1 MSRRTLRLCEV
12 LLGLLCADLVLLLVT
27 GSRSL
32 LPPWAGVAPG
42 AVWWRAVLV
51 GLAALARFRWL
62 APWPRR
68 LESGALVLG
77 LLLLPTLVHF
87 HIGGGR
93 INGDGLSYYVFVR
106 SLNVD
111 RDFDLT
117 NEYTHFGMIERWDL
131 AQLTRTGLRRSIYS
145 IGPAIVWT
153 PFFLL
158 GEATARVAAG
168 LGAEVDLSGYGPDH
182 RNAVALGSLLYGYA
196 GLCLVYGLLR
206 RHFPERTALAAVL
219 LLWGGSFIHW
229 YMVWQ
234 PTYAHAASFGIAAYA
249 LWLWDR
255 DRGRRDL
262 WGYAYLG
269 LVLGVGMS
277 VRWQNG
283 VLLLL
288 PGLELLERLRATG
301 RGLLRMAGRGALLAA
316 GAFVGASTQMM
327 AWKALYGEWLLAD
340 PPHGAD
346 FLRLDHPFVLET
358 LFSSRHGLLSW
369 TPVLW
374 LGYLGFVPL
383 LWRRPRLAWPLFP
396 LLAVMTYVNMCSGD
410 WWAGASYSNRRFG
423 SVLPLLALGM
433 ATSFEGLRRLFS
445 GRPQLALG
453 MLAAPF
459 VLWNVLLAEQARRA
473 LLPRDSVV
481 SFSRITRVS
490 TELLSGAVGFPTTWP
505 ASWLFAWQHG
515 QPPSR
520 YDRLVGKY
528 LFYRQN
534 NLGGHVAVDTE
545 DPALLGDGWGRLETR
560 DGGRGRAILGE
571 ALLFAPLDV
580 PLDLDL
586 RLRGLATARPGEVRV
601 AVDGR
606 EVGRFWVGAGWS
618 EPSLRIPAAFWR
630 EGLNRVV
637 LESAEPGILV
647 GWASFS
653 RTAGTR

>member
-1 MSRRTLRLCEV
+1 MSRPVARVCDV
-12 LLGLLCADLVLLLVT
+12 LLGLLGVDLLVLLVS

-32 LPPWAGVAPG
+32 LPPWVEVAPAGVL
-42 AVWWRAVLV
+42 WRAVLI
-51 GLAALARFRWL
+51 AAVALTRFRL
-62 APWPRR
+62 LPGTRR
-68 LESGALVLG
+68 PETGALVLG

-87 HIGGGR
+87 HVGGGR

-106 SLNVD
+106 SLNED

-117 NEYTHFGMIERWDL
+117 NEYTHYGMIGRADL

-153 PFFLL
+153 PFFQL
-158 GEATARVAAG
+158 GEVTARVAG
-168 LGAEVDLSGYGPDH
+168 TLGAEVDLSGYGPDH
-182 RNAVALGSLLYGYA
+182 RNAVALGSLLYGYL
-196 GLCLVYGLLR
+196 GLCLLYGLLR
-206 RHFPERTALAAVL
+206 RHFSSGAALGAVL
-219 LLWGGSFIHW
+219 LLWGGSFLYW

-234 PTYAHAASFGIAAYA
+234 PTYAHAASFGLAVYA

-269 LVLGVGMS
+269 LILGVSMS

-288 PGLELLERLRATG
+288 PGLELLERVRATG
-301 RGLLRMAGRGALLAA
+301 RGVLRLAERGALLAA
-316 GAFVGASTQMM
+316 GTVVGASSQLM
-327 AWKALYGEWLLAD
+327 AWKALYDEWLLKD

-383 LWRRPRLAWPLFP
+383 LWRRPRLAVPLLP
-396 LLAVMTYVNMCSGD
+396 LLAIMTYVNLCSGD
-410 WWAGASYSNRRFG
+410 WWAGASYSNRRFD
-423 SVLPLLALGM
+423 SVLPLLALGI
-433 ATSFEGLRRLFS
+433 ATSFELLRRLLAR
-445 GRPQLALG
+445 RPQLAVAG
-453 MLAAPF
+453 IAIPF

-481 SFSRITRVS
+481 SFTRITRVS
-490 TELLSGAVGFPTTWP
+490 TELLSRAVGFPTTWP
-505 ASWLFAWQHG
+505 ASWLFAWEQG
-515 QPPSR
+515 RPPSQ

-534 NLGGHVAVDTE
+534 NLGGHVAVDTP
-545 DPALLGDGWGRLETR
+545 DPALLGDGWSRLQTR
-560 DGGRGRAILGE
+560 DGGRGRLILGE
-571 ALLFAPLDV
+571 ALFFAPLDV

-586 RLRGLATARPGEVRV
+586 RLRGLATERPGGIRI
-601 AVDGR
+601 AVNGR
-606 EVGRFWVGAGWS
+606 EAGRVWIDVVWS
-618 EPSLRIPAAFWR
+618 EPTLRVPSPFWR

-637 LESAEPGILV
+637 LRSAESGLLV
-647 GWASFS
+647 GSVSFS
-653 RTAGTR
+653 KAAAR